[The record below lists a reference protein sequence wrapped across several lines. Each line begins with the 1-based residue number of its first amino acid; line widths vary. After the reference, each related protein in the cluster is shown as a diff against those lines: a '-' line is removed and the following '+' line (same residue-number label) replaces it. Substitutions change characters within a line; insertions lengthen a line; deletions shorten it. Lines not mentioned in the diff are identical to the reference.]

1 MCVNRKNKE
10 ELFYNLLTNSS
21 MRKLF
26 VSLVA
31 LFVGVA
37 GLFAQNPMEQLPLDP
52 EVRVGV
58 LDNGMTYFIRHNE
71 KPKGQASFYIYHDV
85 GAIQEEDDQQ
95 GLAHFLEHMAF
106 NGSVNLPGKQMIE
119 KLESIGVQFGY
130 NLNAFTSWDCTEY
143 MIKDCPVTEENLD
156 LALLI
161 LHDWSQ
167 FIALQSEEID
177 SERGVIMEELRTRD
191 GAGLRAQND
200 MLKNLFKGTLYE
212 HRNLIGYLD
221 GLKSFDQQALVN
233 FYKKWYR
240 PELQALVIVG
250 DVDVDQVEA
259 KIKALMADIPA
270 SPADA
275 AQKDVIMVPVAEE
288 PIVSVFTDPEL
299 TQSSVMMFARREA
312 LPKEYKNTMIGYSI
326 DVVNSFV
333 TIMMNNRLQ
342 EIAQAADAPFL
353 GGGMDEGSFGICPT
367 MEATMFSATAHEGR
381 INDAFRAVYTE
392 MERMRRYGFTA
403 GEFERAK
410 QEILRWSERQ
420 YTNRNDVKNDEYAQR
435 YLDYYAKGTPMMD
448 AETEWQ
454 IDQMLINSIN
464 VDAVNQTYAQIA
476 QPNSNLVIL
485 ARSPKKDGVVIPT
498 AEELLAIKAEVE
510 AAELEPYKD
519 NTVIEPLIAK
529 SVKLKGSKA
538 KVTEVNES
546 LGYTEWTLKNG
557 IKVIVRP
564 STLKADE
571 VRISATSK
579 GGCSMLSDE
588 EYYHGQ
594 FLGMV
599 MSNSGIGKF
608 NTTELSKQLSGKSAY
623 AGVGVDHYEHAVDAG
638 GSPKDIETILQL
650 MYLNFTSPRFDQT
663 DLDNLKKMYIPYF
676 TNMEADPDYICSKEF
691 AKTLYQN
698 HPHRQVTSA
707 AQIEALNIPALQA
720 VHSKLYGYADDFRFV
735 IVGNVDL
742 NTLKPLV
749 EKYIGSLPTS
759 KKAEYK
765 VVDDGVRFPEGGVVN
780 DFRATMQQPK
790 VSVRLAYTGAME
802 DNAKNRLVV
811 DLLCRALDNRY
822 MVSIREEKGGT
833 YGVSVQGGI
842 NEYPVEN
849 YFVGI
854 VFDTNEQLADEL
866 VEICDN
872 EIKKIAEEGPLA
884 EDVAKAKEFLQKNYR
899 NVLENNGGWMS
910 AITRWYEEGYNY
922 KEEYLGILESVTTDD
937 VKAMAAKLLE
947 DGNRALVLMRPE
959 AVVVEQPAEVVAE

>member
-26 VSLVA
+26 ISLVA

-37 GLFAQNPMEQLPLDP
+37 GLFAQNPMEQFPLDP

-143 MIKDCPVTEENLD
+143 MIKDCPVTSEENID

-167 FIALQSEEID
+167 FIALQSAEID

-221 GLKSFDQQALVN
+221 GLQSFDQQALVN

-250 DVDVDQVEA
+250 DIDVDQVEA
-259 KIKALMADIPA
+259 KIKTLMADIPA

-275 AQKDVIMVPVAEE
+275 AQKDVIMVPATEE

-333 TIMMNNRLQ
+333 TIMMNNRFQ
-342 EIAQAADAPFL
+342 EIIQSADAPFL

-381 INDAFRAVYTE
+381 IDDAFRAVYTE
-392 MERMRRYGFTA
+392 MERMRRYGFTP

-410 QEILRWSERQ
+410 QEILRWSESQ
-420 YTNRNDVKNDEYAQR
+420 YTNRYDVRNDEYAQR
-435 YLDYYAKGTPMMD
+435 YLDYYAKGTSMMD

-454 IDQMLINSIN
+454 IDQMVINSITL
-464 VDAVNQTYAQIA
+464 DAVNQTYAQIA
-476 QPNSNLVIL
+476 QPNQNLVIL
-485 ARSPKKDGVVIPT
+485 ARSPKKEGVAVPT
-498 AEELLAIKAEVE
+498 VEEILAIKAEVE
-510 AAELEPYKD
+510 ASEIENYKD
-519 NTVIEPLIAK
+519 DTVIESLIAK
-529 SVKLKGSKA
+529 NVKLKGSKA
-538 KVTEVNES
+538 KVTDVNES
-546 LGYTEWTLKNG
+546 LEYTEWTLKNG
-557 IKVIVRP
+557 IKVVVRP

-571 VRISATSK
+571 VRILASAK

-608 NTTELSKQLSGKSAY
+608 NSNELSKQLSGKSAY
-623 AGVGVDHYEHAVDAG
+623 ASVGVDHYEHAVNAG

-650 MYLNFTSPRFDQT
+650 MYLNFTAPRFDET
-663 DLDNLKKMYIPYF
+663 DLDNLKKMYVPFF
-676 TNMEADPDYICSKEF
+676 TNKESDPDYICSKEF
-691 AKTLYQN
+691 SKTLYQN
-698 HPHRQVTSA
+698 HVRRQVTSA
-707 AQIEALNIPALQA
+707 SQIEALNIPALQS
-720 VHSKLYGYADDFRFV
+720 VHSKLFSDANDFRFV

-742 NTLKPLV
+742 KTLKPLV

-759 KKAEYK
+759 KSELTWSN
-765 VVDDGVRFPEGGVVN
+765 DGVSYAKGGVEHK
-780 DFRATMQQPK
+780 FPATMQQPK
-790 VSVRLAYTGAME
+790 VSVRLVYTGAME
-802 DNAKNRLVV
+802 DNAKNRLIV
-811 DLLCRALDNRY
+811 DLLSRALDNRY

-842 NEYPVEN
+842 DEYPTEN

-872 EIKKIAEEGPLA
+872 EIKKIAQEGPLA
-884 EDVAKAKEFLQKNYR
+884 EDIAKAKEFLQKNYN
-899 NVLENNGGWMS
+899 NVLENNGGWIS

-922 KEEYLGILESVTTDD
+922 KEEYLGVLESVTADD
-937 VKAMAAKLLE
+937 VKAFAAQLLE
-947 DGNRALVLMRPE
+947 DGNRVLVLMRPE
-959 AVVVEQPAEVVAE
+959 VVAE